1 MVIKYSTR
9 LLLTLTDRCGSGIKH
24 MHNTNTNSFKMRG
37 TKRQPNSYFYAYIAS
52 HGDCAI
58 KHRRRNENKEVQC
71 DDDTLAR
78 GCRVMTASEF
88 DRLEEAEIMASEAKA
103 RSSGENE

>member
-1 MVIKYSTR
+1 MTGN
-9 LLLTLTDRCGSGIKH
+9 T
-24 MHNTNTNSFKMRG
+24 NTNTNSFKMTG
-37 TKRQPNSYFYAYIAS
+37 TKRQPNGYFYAHVAS

-58 KHRRRNENKEVQC
+58 KRRHRNKNKEVQC
-71 DDDTLAR
+71 NDDTLAR